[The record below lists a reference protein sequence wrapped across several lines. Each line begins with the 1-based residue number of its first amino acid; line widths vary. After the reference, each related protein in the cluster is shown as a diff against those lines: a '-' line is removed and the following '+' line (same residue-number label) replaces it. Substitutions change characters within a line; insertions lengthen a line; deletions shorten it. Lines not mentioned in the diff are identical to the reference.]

1 VFSHGT
7 ILINR
12 EINEVFESLA
22 DLRRQMPFWE
32 MIHIPNLADMEDGV
46 KEVEGNYTL
55 GHSVYSCIVELH
67 LTRPPA
73 GLVTH
78 ISWTSGELA
87 AEWRI
92 MQDGDRTR
100 VEVNIEGRG
109 GGLAN
114 SINLRQMTPKILQR
128 LKESFDKA

>member
-1 VFSHGT
+1 MFAHGT

-12 EINEVFESLA
+12 DIGEVYETLA
-22 DLRRQMPFWE
+22 SLRRQLPFWE
-32 MIHIPNLADMEDGV
+32 MIHVPELENLDDEAKGV
-46 KEVEGNYTL
+46 DGNYSL
-55 GHSVYSCIVELH
+55 GRSVFPCIIELH

-78 ISWTSGELA
+78 VSWSSGELA

-92 MQDGDRTR
+92 MQEGDRTR

-114 SINLRQMTPKILQR
+114 SINLRQMTPTILQR
-128 LKESFDKA
+128 LKESFERA